1 MTEQREMGFAGFPA
15 LEEDSRGKQMEIIS
29 ILAENNS
36 GVMPRIAGLFGRRGY
51 SINSITCSGT
61 NIPGIARLTISIEGD
76 KKLIDQV
83 IHQVAKLVEVRN
95 IERLD
100 HENTVQREQLLV
112 KVKADESTRSH
123 IREVAEIFKA
133 KIVDLAPESMT
144 AALSGKPSNIDAFLE
159 VLKHYEILEMCR
171 SGVIALSRG
180 SENVMKLPAD
190 RKIR

>member
-1 MTEQREMGFAGFPA
+1 
-15 LEEDSRGKQMEIIS
+15 MEIIS